1 MYVFIFLIK
10 VFKNHIVVLLNL
22 ANPDLKWV
30 VLSCPSDLLIRF
42 CIEKIKGTKWTNE
55 KPFRELSLVSQNK
68 YKNA

>member
-30 VLSCPSDLLIRF
+30 VLISPSDLLVRF
-42 CIEKIKGTKWTNE
+42 CIEKIKEMNE
-55 KPFRELSLVSQNK
+55 WKAFPGFVFGFPK
-68 YKNA
+68 